1 MARPKALESLIDGEF
16 TDIPGQAE
24 DITALADSLESQL
37 RDAYSTLNADPND
50 QTIYYK
56 VLKQM
61 PGSKKPWECFQF
73 NQMELDGIAER
84 IRLDYGSGWYV
95 INMIL
100 NGKLHK
106 KFDYPILAPQ
116 KKKESESELAVVL
129 QEMRNERQ
137 QFFAQMR
144 EMQTGGGA
152 VANNPMGSLEQI
164 IGVFVKMKELNPPPP
179 PQNTLKDT
187 IETLS
192 ALKDLM
198 PDRGGGETNFMDI
211 LGKVIESPAI
221 GHILQMGLIPK
232 PGAQGQ
238 LPNQAAGTQG
248 QPAQAARVV
257 EGEIVENP
265 MYVHYVAL
273 LVKQAQEGN
282 DPRNYAGVIFENV
295 GAPIRDE
302 YLLQPDSIER
312 AKKVNPGVALYE
324 KWFMELQAELRTL
337 VADSAS

>member
-1 MARPKALESLIDGEF
+1 MAKPKLLNDGTIEV
-16 TDIPGQAE
+16 IAE
-24 DITALADSLESQL
+24 DISELEEQDDADMSNIFMEFGGAPDDKSYKIKVYRIIKDKGEMTWLFDCVPSELPIHARLRDEHEGGNFEARIYQL
-37 RDAYSTLNADPND
+37 RSGKFTLIKKRSIPIEAPKHRNGAQTSDLAAVLQVLTKQQEKFFEQIVSGQKGGNPSADPV
-50 QTIYYK
+50 QGMTS
-56 VLKQM
+56 M
-61 PGSKKPWECFQF
+61 
-73 NQMELDGIAER
+73 
-84 IRLDYGSGWYV
+84 
-95 INMIL
+95 
-100 NGKLHK
+100 
-106 KFDYPILAPQ
+106 LA
-116 KKKESESELAVVL
+116 LFR
-129 QEMRNERQ
+129 EMR
-137 QFFAQMR
+137 
-144 EMQTGGGA
+144 
-152 VANNPMGSLEQI
+152 
-164 IGVFVKMKELNPPPP
+164 ELNPPPP

-257 EGEIVENP
+257 EGEIMENP